1 MTHTSYDILSI
12 ICIITSEI
20 KHEQVSAKTTERNLC
35 CEGDMKII
43 AINGSARG
51 KKGVTWKILDR
62 FLRGIEES
70 DAQVYSIQ
78 LKDLTISYCTA
89 CLTCMHKTPGKC
101 AIKDDMDKIYP
112 HLKASDILVIATPVY
127 VDNMSAQMKSVMD
140 RCICCLE
147 PFLRIDAA
155 DRVRHPFSWT
165 MPKRFF
171 LISTSGF
178 PEPESFFPLVKTY
191 QAQAANFGSEPIGEI
206 CIPGSIALQ
215 MAPQLLEPHL
225 DMIQQAG
232 KMLAM
237 QGRVEPTLLA
247 EINKPIVT
255 REKYLE
261 IAAQYEAWARK
272 SRGGSIR

>member
-1 MTHTSYDILSI
+1 MNRFLQRQPK
-12 ICIITSEI
+12 EI
-20 KHEQVSAKTTERNLC
+20 YAERGYENNRYKWKC
-35 CEGDMKII
+35 Q
-43 AINGSARG
+43 G

-70 DAQVYSIQ
+70 GTQVYSIQ

-112 HLKASDILVIATPVY
+112 HLKVSDILVIATPVY
-127 VDNMSAQMKSVMD
+127 VDNMSAQMKAVMD

-171 LISTSGF
+171 LFRHQDFRNLKAFSLS
-178 PEPESFFPLVKTY
+178 LR
-191 QAQAANFGSEPIGEI
+191 PIR
-206 CIPGSIALQ
+206 PR
-215 MAPQLLEPHL
+215 LL
-225 DMIQQAG
+225 I
-232 KMLAM
+232 LA
-237 QGRVEPTLLA
+237 VNP
-247 EINKPIVT
+247 
-255 REKYLE
+255 
-261 IAAQYEAWARK
+261 
-272 SRGGSIR
+272 

>member
-1 MTHTSYDILSI
+1 
-12 ICIITSEI
+12 
-20 KHEQVSAKTTERNLC
+20 
-35 CEGDMKII
+35 MKII

-70 DAQVYSIQ
+70 GTQVYSIQ

-112 HLKASDILVIATPVY
+112 HLKASDILVMATPVY
-127 VDNMSAQMKSVMD
+127 VDSMSAQMKAVVD

-165 MPKRFF
+165 MPKKFF

-178 PEPESFFPLVKTY
+178 PEPESFFPLLKTY
-191 QAQAANFGSEPIGEI
+191 QAQAANFGSESLGEI

-232 KMLAM
+232 KMLAR
-237 QGRVEPTLLA
+237 QGRVESTLLA

-255 REKYLE
+255 RERYLE

-272 SRGGSIR
+272 SREGSIR